1 MNRERISI
9 SIKKDLLKRID
20 SLVDG
25 VTIRNR
31 SHAVEALVS
40 QSLGIN
46 NISDAVVM
54 AGGDNAASSINAIKK
69 SIVGLKSIGL
79 TEVIVALGYLGDK
92 IKKGLGDGKELGVQ
106 INYLEGGEGSGGA
119 LYMLKNA
126 LKKTFIVVNVND
138 DYEIDYKAL
147 VDFHKNS
154 RKIATVATDD
164 IKTLQGIYILEPAV
178 LPYIPSGFSMLEEDV
193 FPRLLKES
201 KVSIYPI
208 LS

>member
-9 SIKKDLLKRID
+9 SIRQDLLKKID
-20 SLVDG
+20 SLVDS

-31 SHAVEALVS
+31 SHAIETLVS

-46 NISDAVVM
+46 NITDAVVM
-54 AGGDNAASSINAIKK
+54 AGGDNAANSINAIRK

-79 TEVIVALGYLGDK
+79 SEVIVAIGYLGDK
-92 IKKGLGDGKELGVQ
+92 IKKSLGDGKELGLQ
-106 INYLEGGEGSGGA
+106 INYLEGAEGSGGA
-119 LYMLKNA
+119 LKLLKSA
-126 LKKTFIVVNVND
+126 LKKTFIVINVDD

-147 VDFHKNS
+147 VEYHKNS

-164 IKTLQGIYILEPAV
+164 IKTLRGIYILEAAV
-178 LPYIPSGFSMLEEDV
+178 LPYIPDGFSMLEEDL
-193 FPRLLKES
+193 FPKLLKEN